1 MQWWWWWLFIT
12 HEPVKCLLSYWINQ
26 HYRRCYIQS
35 DYFQTWVTSGK
46 SCCWETMS
54 VRKFLFWKYQSV
66 HNQSETVNSCGNYT
80 MNDQN
85 HNLSHFLSAKEK
97 FCHQH
102 IIIVYRLIPS
112 YQYNTKMKA
121 AGWKIII
128 TMMASG
134 EEAAELGDADSGL
147 MWKPHNIEVIV
158 IINFW
163 RLSANWKC
171 CCANFCDT
179 KSVLVLIFT
188 FFASLPLGSRNRW

>member
-54 VRKFLFWKYQSV
+54 VRKSLFKPKPVTFFIHGKILPPTYIY
-66 HNQSETVNSCGNYT
+66 HC
-80 MNDQN
+80 DQ
-85 HNLSHFLSAKEK
+85 AQTIMTIKV
-97 FCHQH
+97 
-102 IIIVYRLIPS
+102 IV
-112 YQYNTKMKA
+112 NTKMKA

-128 TMMASG
+128 TMIASG

-147 MWKPHNIEVIV
+147 MWKPHNIEVTVNI
-158 IINFW
+158 IINIKKQQHW
-163 RLSANWKC
+163 GDRHHHHQHKKTRLRRP
-171 CCANFCDT
+171 
-179 KSVLVLIFT
+179 
-188 FFASLPLGSRNRW
+188 ASN